1 MVINRTWGLTGIL
14 AGAALLAQAAMAET
28 VSSGTLSWTR
38 DRDSL
43 IRVDDSDPGN
53 ATNFY
58 SYSRTIRSSGGSGPV
73 LILNCQAM
81 STGKHSLNAAIQL
94 DPANTYEEDPSER
107 LRLLSVTV
115 ALTVDGQKKFEKFQY
130 HPESSKIVP
139 FSNAVSK
146 RLYNAAVSGVPV
158 MLKVKGK
165 TYDLALPGKDKT
177 FTAFAKACPTTN
189 GGKFDPSV
197 FDQGEGSAAN

>member
-1 MVINRTWGLTGIL
+1 MVTRPTRTLACIL
-14 AGAALLAQAAMAET
+14 AGATLLAQAAIGESD
-28 VSSGTLSWTR
+28 SSETLSWTR

-43 IRVDDSDPGN
+43 IRVDNSDPGN

-58 SYSRTIRSSGGSGPV
+58 SYSRTIRSAGGSGPV
-73 LILNCQAM
+73 LMLNCQAM

-94 DPANTYEEDPSER
+94 DPANTYEEDPSEH

-115 ALTVDGQKKFEKFQY
+115 ALTIDGQKKFEKFQY

-139 FSNAVSK
+139 FNNAVSK
-146 RLYNAAVSGVPV
+146 RLYNAAVSGAPV
-158 MLKVKGK
+158 TLKVKGK
-165 TYDLALPGKDKT
+165 TYDLALPGRDKT

-197 FDQGEGSAAN
+197 FDAMDAQ